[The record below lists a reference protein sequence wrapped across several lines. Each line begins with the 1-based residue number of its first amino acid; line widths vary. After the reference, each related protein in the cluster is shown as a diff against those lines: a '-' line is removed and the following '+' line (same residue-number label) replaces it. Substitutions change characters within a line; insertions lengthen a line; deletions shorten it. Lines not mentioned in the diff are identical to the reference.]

1 MRSIQR
7 ILLVGG
13 ATVALSVA
21 AITVSASPPRTN
33 APLTSHAGKVADD
46 LVRPGT
52 YVFTGKVADDL
63 VRPDT
68 FSLAGKQLDDQVT
81 SN

>member
-21 AITVSASPPRTN
+21 AISVSASPPRTDG
-33 APLTSHAGKVADD
+33 PQTGHAGKVADD
-46 LVRPGT
+46 L
-52 YVFTGKVADDL
+52 F
-63 VRPDT
+63 RPDA
-68 FSLAGKQLDDQVT
+68 FSLAGKQLDDQVRPVAAR
-81 SN
+81 